1 MGHSFLGS
9 KSSKQRIGSPSST
22 DAEIIATVD
31 GLKNLKWLD
40 SLTLEIGLPLS
51 ICYLYQDNLSASKI
65 ITKSTKTKQVKH
77 LLSKINLA
85 QQYYADKL
93 YVIIQTPTE
102 DMIADALTK
111 PKAPYNYASIEANR
125 LGVYQLPI

>member
-1 MGHSFLGS
+1 M
-9 KSSKQRIGSPSST
+9 
-22 DAEIIATVD
+22 
-31 GLKNLKWLD
+31 
-40 SLTLEIGLPLS
+40 
-51 ICYLYQDNLSASKI
+51 
-65 ITKSTKTKQVKH
+65 
-77 LLSKINLA
+77 SKINLA

>member
-1 MGHSFLGS
+1 MGNYFLGS
-9 KSSKQRIGSPSST
+9 KISKQRIGSPSST
-22 DAEIIATVD
+22 DAEIISTVD
-31 GLKNLKWLD
+31 GFKNLKWLD

-102 DMIADALTK
+102 DMIADGLTK
-111 PKAPYNYASIEANR
+111 PESPYTYATSEAYR
-125 LGVYQLPI
+125 IGVYELPI